1 MNRNLWNGQVDQ
13 FRLWVRRH
21 SLILFF
27 LVVALGMTLILSYDL
42 PGTRQVDVTVDRPA
56 PNDLFSPRSLTFTS
70 NLLTTQARDQAA
82 RAVSDV
88 YTPLDLQIGRAQLGL
103 ARNFLAFVD
112 TVRADS
118 SATTERKLEYLRAAK
133 GLTVGEEV
141 AEGLLNLSQ
150 AEYEKVKTD
159 VLAIIEDLMR
169 EEIRPSQLS
178 DYQRTAR
185 RLASLELSPAQA
197 SVVSE
202 LAYQFIV
209 PTVFPDEEATATARA
224 EAAAGIQ
231 PVTRSV
237 ARDQRIVRAGEIV
250 TQADYELLVELGL
263 LRQEA
268 NWRHTAAMAVASLLT
283 TSLIALYWAR
293 FQRAQFP
300 NGRYLGVVG
309 GLLLIFTAVAK
320 VMVSGETL
328 SFWFPLAALSLLLA
342 VVYDTRFAVLT
353 TVLMAGL
360 VGFAGPNSLEVAIYL
375 AMGGVVSVLTLR
387 DAQRISAFFRAG
399 LLAALGYATV
409 IVMFWLLEDASPRAL
424 LLPAAYALGNG
435 MLSSGLTLAGL
446 YVLGGLF
453 GIVTILQLQDLSRLD
468 HPLLRELLRRAPGTY
483 HHSIMV
489 ANLAEQAAERVNANS
504 TLVRVGA
511 FYHDVGKMV
520 RPPFFVENQEGM
532 DPHASLDPHTSARIV
547 VSHVADGLE
556 LARRYRL
563 PFRIRDIIAQH
574 HGNRVVRSFYR
585 KAQEAAGEGVQIDPE
600 AFRYPGPRP
609 DSREAAIVMLADAI
623 DATST
628 AVRPNTEKAI
638 EKLINTIVED
648 DILEGQLNRS
658 GLTLGDIEQLR
669 LSFIETLK
677 GRYHVRVQY
686 PGNELLLGENLPEF
700 VLPPPP
706 TPPALPE
713 PARPEAALPEPRPRA
728 TQTVNSG

>member
-21 SLILFF
+21 SLFLFF
-27 LVVALGMTLILSYDL
+27 LVVSLGMTLILSYDL
-42 PGTRQVDVTVDRPA
+42 PGTRQVDVAVDRPA

-82 RAVSDV
+82 RAVPDV
-88 YTPLDLQIGRAQLGL
+88 YTPLDLQIGRAQLGQ
-103 ARNFLAFVD
+103 ARSFLAFVD

-118 SATTERKLEYLRAAK
+118 SATTERKLEYLRAAQ
-133 GLTVGEEV
+133 GLTISEEV
-141 AEGLLNLSQ
+141 AGGLLSLTQ
-150 AEYEKVKTD
+150 VEYEKVKTD

-169 EEIRPSQLS
+169 EEIRPSQLA

-185 RLASLELSPAQA
+185 RLASLELSAVQT
-197 SVVSE
+197 SVVTE

-209 PTVFPDEEATATARA
+209 PTVFPDEEATAAARA
-224 EAAAGIQ
+224 AAAAAVQ

-237 ARDQRIVRAGEIV
+237 ARDQRLVRAGEIV
-250 TQADYELLVELGL
+250 TAADYELLIELGL

-268 NWRHTAAMAVASLLT
+268 NWRHTASMAVASLLT

-293 FQRAQFP
+293 FQRVQFP
-300 NGRYLGVVG
+300 NGRYLGVVA
-309 GLLLIFTAVAK
+309 GLLLLFTAVAK
-320 VMVSGETL
+320 IVLTSDVL
-328 SFWFPLAALSLLLA
+328 AYWFPLTALSLLLA
-342 VVYDTRFAVLT
+342 VVYDTRFAVLV
-353 TVLMAGL
+353 TVLLAGL

-399 LLAALGYATV
+399 LLAAIGYATV

-532 DPHASLDPHTSARIV
+532 DPHASLDPQTSARIV
-547 VSHVADGLE
+547 ISHVADGLE

-585 KAQEAAGEGVQIDPE
+585 KAQEAAGEGVQVDPE

-648 DILEGQLNRS
+648 DLLEGQLNRS

-677 GRYHVRVQY
+677 GRFHVRVQY
-686 PGNELLLGENLPEF
+686 PGNELLLGENLPELAL
-700 VLPPPP
+700 LPPPA
-706 TPPALPE
+706 ALPE
-713 PARPEAALPEPRPRA
+713 PARPEALPEPRTRA
-728 TQTVNSG
+728 TQTANSG

>member
-21 SLILFF
+21 SLALFF
-27 LVVALGMTLILSYDL
+27 ISVALGMTLILSYDL
-42 PGTRQVDVTVDRPA
+42 PGTSQVDVAVDRPA
-56 PNDLFSPRSLTFTS
+56 PNNLFSPRSLTFTS
-70 NLLTTQARDQAA
+70 DLLTAQAREQAA
-82 RAVSDV
+82 RAVPDV
-88 YTPLDLQIGRAQLGL
+88 YTPLDLQIGRDQLGQ

-118 SATTERKLEYLRAAK
+118 SASTERKVEYLRAAK
-133 GLTVGEEV
+133 GLIISEEV
-141 AEGLLNLSQ
+141 ADGLLSLSQ
-150 AEYEKVKTD
+150 AEYEKVKAD

-169 EEIRPSQLS
+169 EEIRPSQLA

-185 RLASLELSPAQA
+185 RLASLELSAVQT
-197 SVVSE
+197 SVVTE
-202 LAYQFIV
+202 LAYQFIL
-209 PTVFPDEEATATARA
+209 PTVFPDDEATAAARD
-224 EAAAGIQ
+224 AAATAVQ

-237 ARDQRIVRAGEIV
+237 ARDQRLVRAGEIV
-250 TQADYELLVELGL
+250 TPADYELLTELGL
-263 LRQEA
+263 LRREA
-268 NWRHTAAMAVASLLT
+268 NWRHTASMAVASLLT

-293 FQRAQFP
+293 FQRVHFP

-320 VMVSGETL
+320 IMVNGELL
-328 SFWFPLAALSLLLA
+328 SYWFPLTALSLLLA
-342 VVYDTRFAVLT
+342 VVYDTRFAVLV

-360 VGFAGPNSLEVAIYL
+360 VAFAGPNSLEVAIYL

-387 DAQRISAFFRAG
+387 DAQRMSAFFRAG
-399 LLAALGYATV
+399 LLAAIGYATV
-409 IVMFWLLEDASPRAL
+409 IVMFWLLEDASPRVL
-424 LLPAAYALGNG
+424 LMPAAYALGNG

-520 RPPFFVENQEGM
+520 RPPFFVENQQGM
-532 DPHASLDPHTSARIV
+532 DPHASLDPYTSARIV
-547 VSHVADGLE
+547 ISHVADGLE

-585 KAQEAAGEGVQIDPE
+585 KAQETAGEGVQVD
-600 AFRYPGPRP
+600 ADTFRYPGPRP

-638 EKLINTIVED
+638 EKLINTILED

-658 GLTLGDIEQLR
+658 GLTLGDLEQLR

-677 GRYHVRVQY
+677 GRFHVRVQY
-686 PGNELLLGENLPEF
+686 PGNELLLGENLPELA
-700 VLPPPP
+700 LPPPAV
-706 TPPALPE
+706 ALPE
-713 PARPEAALPEPRPRA
+713 SPRPEAALPEPRPRA
-728 TQTVNSG
+728 TQTANSG

>member
-224 EAAAGIQ
+224 EAAAAIQ

-328 SFWFPLAALSLLLA
+328 SHWFPLAALSLLLA